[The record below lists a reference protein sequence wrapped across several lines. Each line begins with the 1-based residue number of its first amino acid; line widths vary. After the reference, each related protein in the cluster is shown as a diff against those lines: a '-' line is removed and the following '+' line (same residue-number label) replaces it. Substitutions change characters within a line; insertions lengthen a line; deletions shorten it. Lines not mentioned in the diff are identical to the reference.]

1 MSIKNLVNKNKRA
14 LICLTIS
21 LVVGIIGGMGN
32 MPKEEYNQLLS
43 QKEEL
48 QTKVADLANKVE
60 VAKNQADVLQDQ
72 KNEKERIAKEEA
84 EKLAKAEEEKKAKEE
99 AEKLAKAEAEKK
111 AKEEA
116 ERLAKIEAENRAQ
129 EEENN
134 RLAQQQ
140 TNYNNTS
147 NGSYSGGSGNLGGS
161 GNSGGSESSN
171 QSNIVVDTSA
181 PIGEMV
187 WLSATG
193 TKYHRI
199 NNCGRMNPANAR
211 QVTIG
216 EAQSK
221 GFGACDKC
229 F

>member
-1 MSIKNLVNKNKRA
+1 MDIKNLVTKNKR
-14 LICLTIS
+14 ILTCFAIS
-21 LVVGIIGGMGN
+21 LVVGIFSGMGN
-32 MPKEEYNQLLS
+32 MPEVEYNQLLS
-43 QKEEL
+43 QKEQLE
-48 QTKVADLANKVE
+48 TKVADLENKVE
-60 VAKNQADVLQDQ
+60 VTKSQVDDLQVQ

-84 EKLAKAEEEKKAKEE
+84 EKLAKAKAEAEKKAKEE
-99 AEKLAKAEAEKK
+99 AERLAKEEEKK

-116 ERLAKIEAENRAQ
+116 ERLAKIEAENRAR

-140 TNYNNTS
+140 TNYYNTS
-147 NGSYSGGSGNLGGS
+147 NGSYSSGSE
-161 GNSGGSESSN
+161 NSGSTGNSN
-171 QSNIVVDTSA
+171 QSNVGLETSN

-193 TKYHRI
+193 DKYHRI
-199 NNCGRMNPANAR
+199 NNCGRMNPAKAR

-216 EAQSK
+216 EAQAK
-221 GFGACDKC
+221 GFGACNKC